1 MTPIELQLA
10 VERLLA
16 LEAYLLD
23 AKRFPEWLDLFTED
37 ATYTVSVR
45 ELVQPQDEGAP
56 SIALAEPPLVA
67 ENRQFLTTRV
77 QRLDTRLAH
86 AEQPPSLTRH
96 LITGILII
104 EDRGDELRVASSFQ
118 VYQARVDISEHVFY
132 GQRDDLLRKVDGDWK
147 IAHRH
152 AILDTALLPRTL
164 SIFF

>member
-1 MTPIELQLA
+1 MQLP

-23 AKRFPEWLDLFTED
+23 AKRFGEWLDLFTED

-45 ELVQPQDEGAP
+45 EVVQPQDEGPP
-56 SIALAEPPLVA
+56 SIELAQPPLVT
-67 ENRQFLTTRV
+67 ESRDFLATRV
-77 QRLDTRLAH
+77 KRLDTRLAH

-96 LITGILII
+96 LISGVLIL
-104 EDRGDELRVASSFQ
+104 EDHGDELRVASSFQ

-132 GQRDDLLRKVDGDWK
+132 GQRDDVLRKVDGEWR
-147 IAHRH
+147 IARRH
-152 AILDTALLPRTL
+152 AILDAAIVPRTL